1 MYYCKGAALA
11 ALCLVAGAANAS
23 IVILVG
29 PGNFDGD
36 ENVLYNENGLLDNGP
51 LVQGLTNQTGAI
63 VDFFDASEDLVTPSG
78 GQARVE
84 AVDGGFSA
92 LSIQMDEPA
101 SNFGTI
107 ILNLHSS
114 GDGTVMFDIVET
126 GVGSTVAMLDLDGS
140 GENFFRIYGDSGSTI
155 DKVSLITTVDH
166 DDIRQVRIG
175 GAVPEP
181 SALLALGVG
190 LALYSVRRRR

>member
-1 MYYCKGAALA
+1 MCYCKGAALA
-11 ALCLVAGAANAS
+11 ALCLAAGAANSA

-29 PGNFDGD
+29 PGNFEGD
-36 ENVLYNENGLLDNGP
+36 QNVLYNENGLLDNGP

-63 VDFFDASEDLVTPSG
+63 VDFFDAGEDLVTPSG

-92 LSIQMDEPA
+92 MSIQMDEPG
-101 SNFGTI
+101 SSFSTI

-126 GVGSTVAMLDLDGS
+126 GVGSTVAMFDLDGS
-140 GENFFRIYGDSGSTI
+140 GENFFRIYGDMGSTI
-155 DKVSLITTVDH
+155 DKLSLVTTVDQ

-190 LALYSVRRRR
+190 LALYVVRLRR

>member
-1 MYYCKGAALA
+1 MCYCKGAALA
-11 ALCLVAGAANAS
+11 ALCLAAGAANAA

-29 PGNFDGD
+29 PGNFEGD
-36 ENVLYNENGLLDNGP
+36 QNVLYNENGLLDNGP

-63 VDFFDASEDLVTPSG
+63 VDFFDAGEDLVTPSG

-92 LSIQMDEPA
+92 MSIQMDEPG
-101 SNFGTI
+101 SSFSTI

-126 GVGSTVAMLDLDGS
+126 GVGSTVAMFDLDGS
-140 GENFFRIYGDSGSTI
+140 GENFFRIYGDMGSTI
-155 DKVSLITTVDH
+155 DKLSLVTTVDQ

-190 LALYSVRRRR
+190 LALYVVRLRR

>member
-1 MYYCKGAALA
+1 MCYCKGAALV
-11 ALCLVAGAANAS
+11 ALCLAAGAANSA

-29 PGNFDGD
+29 PGNFEGD
-36 ENVLYNENGLLDNGP
+36 QNVLYNENGLLDNGP

-63 VDFFDASEDLVTPSG
+63 VDFFDAGEDLVTPSG

-92 LSIQMDEPA
+92 MSIQMDEPG
-101 SNFGTI
+101 SSFSTI

-126 GVGSTVAMLDLDGS
+126 GVGSTVAMFDLDGS
-140 GENFFRIYGDSGSTI
+140 GENFFRIYGDMGSTI
-155 DKVSLITTVDH
+155 DKLSLVTTVDQ

-190 LALYSVRRRR
+190 LALYVVRLRR